1 MGDVT
6 REILSGTTTRTR
18 EIDRRE
24 FLKLSA
30 LAAVPVNPRAI
41 GRAVQGRGTT
51 SDPVVV
57 VGAGLAGLR
66 AAEVLRKA
74 GTPVVVLEAR
84 SRPGG
89 RVHTIRRPFAE
100 HLYAEAGAIRIP
112 PQHETVIQLAK
123 EHGLNLVPFE
133 SLGGSALMTIR
144 GVTAQLPDDLK
155 KATAA
160 LSLKPEEEGLGQGA
174 LLQRYVGDLPPD
186 LGEPKPS
193 ADAYAGWRA
202 YDEVTWPAWLRSRGA
217 SDDAVALM
225 TLGGDSRELSA
236 LYVLRQFALL
246 QKTTQFYKIH
256 GGMDQ
261 LPRAMARALGAIVR
275 YNAEV
280 VRIEQTDQSVE
291 LGYVERGRKKTV
303 RASRAI
309 LAIPFSTLRR
319 VEVRPAFSTQKA
331 AAIADLPYFPATRFL
346 LQCRSSF
353 WQQAGLSGT
362 ARGDQP
368 AEMWDCTYDLDA
380 TRGILGATVGG
391 ELGQKLAGMTRTRAL
406 TTGRQLV
413 AQTFPKMTTS
423 FERGSVY
430 RWTLDAWARGAFAVF
445 HPGQMS
451 RIMPDIATPEG
462 RIHFAGE
469 HTSSW
474 MGWMQGALESGERAA
489 NEVLEVAPVRR
500 NAVPQKNMPRENMP
514 QENTEQHRP
523 LR

>member
-1 MGDVT
+1 MVALR
-6 REILSGTTTRTR
+6 REILNGTTRSADA
-18 EIDRRE
+18 IDRRE
-24 FLKLSA
+24 FLRLSASAVPVISA
-30 LAAVPVNPRAI
+30 LAVRGAK
-41 GRAVQGRGTT
+41 QGKGA
-51 SDPVVV
+51 SVDPVIV

-66 AAEVLRKA
+66 AAELLHKA

-89 RVHTIRRPFAE
+89 RVHTIRAPFAE
-100 HLYAEAGAIRIP
+100 GLYAEAGAIRIP

-123 EHGLNLVPFE
+123 DHNLNLVPFE
-133 SLGGSALMTIR
+133 SLGGSALITIR
-144 GVTAQLPDDLK
+144 GVTAQVPDDLK
-155 KATAA
+155 TATAA
-160 LSLKPEEEGLGQGA
+160 LALKPEEQGLGQGA
-174 LLQRYVGDLPPD
+174 LLQRYVGDLPAN
-186 LGEPKPS
+186 L
-193 ADAYAGWRA
+193 ADPNPPAETYAEWRS
-202 YDEVTWPAWLRSRGA
+202 YDQVAWPEWLRARGA
-217 SDDAVALM
+217 SDDAIRLM

-246 QKTTQFYKIH
+246 QKASQFYKIH

-280 VRIEQTDQSVE
+280 IRIEQSGSAVE

-303 RASRAI
+303 RASRVI
-309 LAIPFSTLRR
+309 LAIPFSTLRQID
-319 VEVRPAFSTQKA
+319 VRPGFSSEKA
-331 AAIADLPYFPATRFL
+331 RAIAELPYFPATRLL

-353 WQQAGLSGT
+353 WQPMGLSGT

-368 AEMWDCTYDLDA
+368 AEMWDCTYDSDA

-391 ELGQKLAGMTRTRAL
+391 ELGQKLAGMTRSRAMRFG
-406 TTGRQLV
+406 TQLV
-413 AQTFPKMTTS
+413 AQTFPKAAS
-423 FERGSVY
+423 QFERGSVY

-451 RIMPDIATPEG
+451 AMMPGIARPEG

-489 NEVLEVAPVRR
+489 REVLE
-500 NAVPQKNMPRENMP
+500 
-514 QENTEQHRP
+514 
-523 LR
+523 

>member
-1 MGDVT
+1 MVAVP
-6 REILSGTTTRTR
+6 REILTGTARGAR
-18 EIDRRE
+18 EIDRRD
-24 FLKLSA
+24 FLRVTA
-30 LAAVPVNPRAI
+30 AAVSLISRPSSGAR
-41 GRAVQGRGTT
+41 QGRGKTA
-51 SDPVVV
+51 DPVVV

-66 AAEVLRKA
+66 AADVLHRA

-89 RVHTIRRPFAE
+89 RVHTIRAPFAE
-100 HLYAEAGAIRIP
+100 GLYAEAGAIRIP

-133 SLGGSALMTIR
+133 SLSGSALITIR
-144 GVTAQLPDDLK
+144 GVTAQVPEELK
-155 KATAA
+155 KASAP
-160 LSLKPEEEGLGQGA
+160 LGLKPEEEGLGQGA
-174 LLQRYVGDLPPD
+174 LLQRYVGDLPSDIAD
-186 LGEPKPS
+186 LKPS
-193 ADAYAGWRA
+193 AEAYARWSS
-202 YDEVTWPAWLRSRGA
+202 YDELTWPAWLRSRGA
-217 SDDAVALM
+217 SDGAIRLM

-246 QKTTQFYKIH
+246 QKASQFYKIH

-280 VRIEQTDQSVE
+280 ARIEQIDGAVE
-291 LGYVERGRKKTV
+291 LGYVERGRKKIV
-303 RASRAI
+303 RASRVV

-319 VEVRPAFSTQKA
+319 IEVRPGFSSQKA
-331 AAIADLPYFPATRFL
+331 SAIAGLPYFPATRFL
-346 LQCRSSF
+346 FQCRSSF

-391 ELGQKLAGMTRTRAL
+391 ELGQQLAGMTRARAISMGKSL
-406 TTGRQLV
+406 I
-413 AQTFPKMTTS
+413 AQTFPELPAS
-423 FERGSVY
+423 FERGVVY
-430 RWTLDAWARGAFAVF
+430 RWALDGWARGAFAVF

-451 RIMPDIATPEG
+451 TIMPDIARPEG

-469 HTSSW
+469 HTSTW
-474 MGWMQGALESGERAA
+474 MGWMQGALESGARAA
-489 NEVLEVAPVRR
+489 GEVLEGTTARSAAR
-500 NAVPQKNMPRENMP
+500 
-514 QENTEQHRP
+514 
-523 LR
+523 